1 MNLLRTQ
8 IKEIV
13 SKKVL
18 ASYGLANLSEQAR
31 AAAVAELLVDDR
43 YIFFQV
49 TLDALRC
56 RCLC

>member
-13 SKKVL
+13 SNKVL
-18 ASYGLANLSEQAR
+18 ASYGLNNLSEQAR
-31 AAAVAELLVDDR
+31 AVAVAELLVDDR
-43 YIFFQV
+43 YIFVQV
-49 TLDALRC
+49 TLDAFHC